1 MEQLKHT
8 AKEALKALQANGAD
22 KAQCSVA
29 YTVTHEFNVDGGE
42 FSLFRTLF
50 DKHLTLTA
58 LKEGKKG
65 TVRQNRYDDE
75 TVRSLAAECLMTA
88 ESSVPD
94 PAWDFAPLSE
104 NRDFV
109 CGAVT
114 CDNEKLF
121 ERCRELMRDVAEHH
135 PRILMEQMIVTHK
148 EVVEVYANSNGVL
161 YGEHCGYY
169 DVSLMYSAHE
179 GQKASS
185 FFGGGFRT
193 YDLDRPFIEQA
204 TLEKDLSD
212 VEKQIETSSVEGK
225 FEGVM
230 LLPPSSLN
238 EFLYYALASFAG
250 DGALLE
256 GTSPWKDSLGQ
267 SVAHPSLTVSVA
279 PLDERIVYGERFTG
293 EGFASENYD
302 VIRDGVLEQFMLS
315 NYVANKVGQKRAPN
329 GSMSLVV
336 KTGDRKLEEIIA
348 SIDRG
353 IVVGRFSGGQPA
365 SNGDFSGVAKNSF
378 LIENGKVTKA
388 LSETMISGNLAEMM
402 KKVYAISDEPL
413 CDGTSV
419 LPYVAFDG
427 ITVSGK

>member
-1 MEQLKHT
+1 MEQLKSVAT
-8 AKEALKALQANGAD
+8 KALTALQANGAD
-22 KAQCSVA
+22 KAQCDVG

-65 TVRQNRYDDE
+65 VVRQNRYDDD
-75 TVRSLAAECLMTA
+75 TVNALAAECLMTA

-94 PAWDFAPLSE
+94 PAWDFAPVTE
-104 NRDFV
+104 NHDFV
-109 CGAVT
+109 YGAVAS
-114 CDNEKLF
+114 DNEKLF
-121 ERCRELMRDVAEHH
+121 ARCQELMKDVAERY
-135 PRILMEQMIVTHK
+135 PKILMEQMIVTHK
-148 EVVEVYANSNGVL
+148 EVGSVYANTNGVCHS
-161 YGEHCGYY
+161 EHCGYY
-169 DVSLMYSAHE
+169 EVSLMYSAHE

-185 FFGGGFRT
+185 FFGGGFRV
-193 YDLDRPFIEQA
+193 YDLDTPFIEQSTVA
-204 TLEKDLSD
+204 KDFAD

-238 EFLYYALASFAG
+238 EFLYYTLASFTG

-256 GTSPWKDSLGQ
+256 GTSPWKDSL
-267 SVAHPSLTVSVA
+267 SKEVADPALTVSVA
-279 PLDERIVYGERFTG
+279 PLDDRIVCGERVTG
-293 EGFASENYD
+293 EGFTSENYD
-302 VIRDGVLEQFMLS
+302 VIRDGVLTQFMLS
-315 NYVANKVGQKRAPN
+315 HYVANKTGQKRAPN
-329 GSMSLVV
+329 GSMSLLV
-336 KTGDRKLEEIIA
+336 KPGEKKLEDIIA

-353 IVVGRFSGGQPA
+353 IVVGRFSGGQPS

-388 LSETMISGNLAEMM
+388 LSETMISGNLADMM
-402 KKVYAISDEPL
+402 KNVRAISDDQIT
-413 CDGTSV
+413 DGASV
-419 LPYVAFDG
+419 LPYAAFGG

>member
-1 MEQLKHT
+1 MEQLKLT
-8 AKEALKALQANGAD
+8 ANKALDALKKNGAD
-22 KAQCSVA
+22 GAQCSVG

-75 TVRSLAAECLMTA
+75 TIAALAAECLMTA

-94 PAWDFAPLSE
+94 PAWGFAPKTE
-104 NRDFV
+104 NRDFIY
-109 CGAVT
+109 GAVT
-114 CDNEKLF
+114 SDNEKLF
-121 ERCRELMRDVAEHH
+121 ERCKELMRDISERH
-135 PRILMEQMIVTHK
+135 PKILMEQMIVTHK
-148 EVVEVYANSNGVL
+148 EVCDVYGNSNGVL
-161 YGEHCGYY
+161 HGEHCGYY
-169 DVSLMYSAHE
+169 EVSLMYSAHE

-193 YDLDRPFIEQA
+193 YDLDTPFIEQS
-204 TLEKDLSD
+204 TLEKDLAD
-212 VEKQIETSSVEGK
+212 VEKQVETSPVDGK

-238 EFLYYALASFAG
+238 EFLYYALSSFAG

-256 GTSPWKDSLGQ
+256 GTSPWKESLGQ
-267 SVAHPSLTVSVA
+267 RVADPALTVSVA
-279 PLDERIVYGERFTG
+279 PLDDRIVCGERVTG
-293 EGFASENYD
+293 EGFTSENYD
-302 VIRDGVLEQFMLS
+302 VIHDGVLTQFMLS
-315 NYVANKVGQKRAPN
+315 HYVANKMGQKRAPN
-329 GSMSLVV
+329 GSMSLIV
-336 KTGDRKLEEIIA
+336 TPGDKKLDDIIA
-348 SIDRG
+348 SIKRG

-388 LSETMISGNLAEMM
+388 LSETMISGNLADMM
-402 KKVYAISDEPL
+402 KKVYAISDDQL
-413 CDGTSV
+413 CDGASV